1 MADLASLI
9 QAALTAGGE
18 TVEAQAFGKLLGK
31 ALAIELDQHT
41 VREAKGD
48 FSGFLGRVRRRRAV
62 TIAPHRRMRDAVI
75 VISVEE
81 LGKALGAAAADLD
94 QSPTAEAHDPMLML
108 AAVDRLPEV
117 GEADAVIPPRSRRR
131 EQALNLD

>member
-1 MADLASLI
+1 MANLASLI
-9 QAALTAGGE
+9 QASLTAGGE
-18 TVEAQAFGKLLGK
+18 TAEARAFGRLLGK

-62 TIAPHRRMRDAVI
+62 TIAPHRRMEDAVI
-75 VISVEE
+75 VISVVE

-94 QSPTAEAHDPMLML
+94 QSPVAEAHDPMLML

-117 GEADAVIPPRSRRR
+117 GAADAIIPPQPRRR
-131 EQALNLD
+131 EPVLKLD

>member
-9 QAALTAGGE
+9 HASLTAGGE
-18 TVEAQAFGKLLGK
+18 TAEAQAFGRLLAK

-48 FSGFLGRVRRRRAV
+48 FSGFLGRVRRRRAI
-62 TIAPHRRMRDAVI
+62 TIAPHRRTKDAVI

-94 QSPTAEAHDPMLML
+94 QSPTADAHDPMLML

-117 GEADAVIPPRSRRR
+117 GEADAVIPTNSRRR
-131 EQALNLD
+131 EPVLNLD

>member
-9 QAALTAGGE
+9 QASLTAGGE
-18 TVEAQAFGKLLGK
+18 TVEARAFGRLLGK

-48 FSGFLGRVRRRRAV
+48 FSGFLGRVRRRRAI
-62 TIAPHRRMRDAVI
+62 TIAPHHRMKDAVI
-75 VISVEE
+75 VISVVE
-81 LGKALGAAAADLD
+81 LGKALGAVAADLD
-94 QSPTAEAHDPMLML
+94 QSPAAEAHDPMLML

-117 GEADAVIPPRSRRR
+117 GVADAVLPPQPRRR
-131 EQALNLD
+131 EPVLNLD